1 MWNSGGHAIE
11 PGPFE
16 QPTQANVGLV
26 EIADHEEAVR
36 ANDGG
41 RLSER
46 RRRRPLDQPQLTNDA
61 ALHML
66 SRLLQASDDPRA
78 AGGMREARQR
88 HGHDHRQAPLAVSTE
103 SLESFQ
109 EARDIDAQQVCGR
122 EPGEFRWRSCR
133 PDLTWAT
140 QFVSRRPLGRFSR
153 SWKMGSGRV
162 VTCTPTP

>member
-66 SRLLQASDDPRA
+66 SRLL
-78 AGGMREARQR
+78 R

-140 QFVSRRPLGRFSR
+140 QFVSRRPMARFSR

-162 VTCTPTP
+162 VTCNPTP